1 MTVDHLY
8 IFLDKCLFRSSAHFL
23 IRLFHDF
30 QWMENIASDFS
41 LTSSLVI
48 GHLSFQVVLVV
59 KNPPASAEDIIDT
72 GLIPGLE
79 RSPGGGHGNPLE

>member
-1 MTVDHLY
+1 M
-8 IFLDKCLFRSSAHFL
+8 

-30 QWMENIASDFS
+30 QWMENIASDYS

-59 KNPPASAEDIIDT
+59 KNPSTSAGDIIYT

-79 RSPGGGHGNPLE
+79 RSPGGGHGNPFE